1 MRMPAET
8 AKIPR
13 NIQWC
18 SSNIL
23 TLVGENIDQDFAQN
37 DDAFGRLIDGGWDL
51 GIHFFHRSLLEVDG
65 AGKADKDCASFA
77 PFESK
82 SLDTFD
88 STEMNKTTLATDLD
102 GTLIPLT
109 GADSESAAL
118 AKIDSH
124 LRTLDTLLSSASRLS
139 S

>member
-1 MRMPAET
+1 
-8 AKIPR
+8 
-13 NIQWC
+13 
-18 SSNIL
+18 
-23 TLVGENIDQDFAQN
+23 
-37 DDAFGRLIDGGWDL
+37 
-51 GIHFFHRSLLEVDG
+51 
-65 AGKADKDCASFA
+65 
-77 PFESK
+77 
-82 SLDTFD
+82 
-88 STEMNKTTLATDLD
+88 MNKTTLATDLD